1 VRNDGIKRE
10 DNFEP
15 MPEMKKKSADF
26 YLTLALKDVH
36 KPSTI
41 PLKDNSSVRIGASLT
56 NDILI
61 NSPGISPRHAEIIS
75 GPEGFVLREPGENRE
90 RKLSPGQSLSLGSL
104 TISLESGSSPLS
116 RPAAKK
122 NPGKSSPA
130 KLRVTLFVLVGLALA
145 FLFFSPAPSPRTPPS
160 LQEEAGPETK
170 SPPSSG
176 GESLSLPPEQ
186 RISRAR
192 ASLTLGEQ
200 RLKDRRIS
208 IENLS
213 LARAEFQKALNLVE
227 GVSPVPDFLAAL
239 NSRLQETEGLL
250 EEEFRRRKFAAEQ
263 AIRFQD
269 PDRAELELK
278 NIQKLL
284 STPDDPRYRYAQERL
299 KEIGRAN

>member
-1 VRNDGIKRE
+1 
-10 DNFEP
+10 
-15 MPEMKKKSADF
+15 MKKKTADF
-26 YLTLALKDVH
+26 CLTLALKDVY

-41 PLKDNSSVRIGASLT
+41 PLKDNSSVRIGTSLT

-90 RKLSPGQSLSLGSL
+90 RKLAPGQNLSLGNL
-104 TISLESGSSPLS
+104 TVSLESGKPRLS
-116 RPAAKK
+116 RPAAKIS
-122 NPGKSSPA
+122 PGKSSPA
-130 KLRVTLFVLVGLALA
+130 RLRVILFALIGLALV
-145 FLFFSPAPSPRTPPS
+145 FLFFYPAPSPRTPPS
-160 LQEEAGPETK
+160 LKEDSVPETK
-170 SPPSSG
+170 SSPSPG
-176 GESLSLPPEQ
+176 GEMSTLPPEQ

-192 ASLTLGEQ
+192 ASLALGEQ
-200 RLKDRRIS
+200 RLKDYRIS

-213 LARAEFQKALNLVE
+213 LARAEFQKAMILLE
-227 GVSPVPDFLAAL
+227 GQSPAPDFLAAL
-239 NSRLQETEGLL
+239 NGRLRQTESLL
-250 EEEFRRRKFAAEQ
+250 EEEFRRRKFSAEQ

-284 STPDDPRYRYAQERL
+284 NVPDDPRYRYAQERL

>member
-1 VRNDGIKRE
+1 
-10 DNFEP
+10 
-15 MPEMKKKSADF
+15 MKKKSSGIS
-26 YLTLALKDVH
+26 LRLALKNQGQPV
-36 KPSTI
+36 SL
-41 PLKDNSSVRIGASLT
+41 PLAGSSSVRIGTSLS

-61 NSPGISPRHAEIIS
+61 NSPEISPRHAEIIS
-75 GPEGFVLREPGENRE
+75 GPEGFLLREPGDNRE
-90 RKLSPGQSLSLGSL
+90 RKLTPGQSLILGSL
-104 TISLESGSSPLS
+104 TISLESEKSPRT
-116 RPAAKK
+116 RPPGEKI
-122 NPGKSSPA
+122 PGKSSPA
-130 KLRVTLFVLVGLALA
+130 KLRVVLFVLIGLVLA
-145 FLFFSPAPSPRTPPS
+145 FLFLYPAPSPRTPPA
-160 LQEEAGPETK
+160 LKEEAGPETK

-176 GESLSLPPEQ
+176 WESLSLPPEQ

-192 ASLTLGEQ
+192 ASFALGEQ

-284 STPDDPRYRYAQERL
+284 RVPDDPRYRYAQERL